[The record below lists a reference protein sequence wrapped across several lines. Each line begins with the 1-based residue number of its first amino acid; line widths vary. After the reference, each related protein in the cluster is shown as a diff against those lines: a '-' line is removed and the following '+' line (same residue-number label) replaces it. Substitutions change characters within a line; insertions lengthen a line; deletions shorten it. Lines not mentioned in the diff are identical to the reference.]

1 MDNKTSSIPVSSLAS
16 LSDAGFVLRAAG
28 ERKNLPYSSHRD
40 DYYLFGVMQSG
51 RQSVAVD
58 FREITIE
65 RRQALIIAPG
75 QVHGPIDNPSDS
87 GFIIA
92 FSPESIKQ
100 SEMQLIEEYSL
111 KTRPIDLNEFDYKDI
126 NILYEM
132 LLRRS
137 NRNSEVEYSIA
148 STIKSIILQQIS
160 QEESGAPNRYVRLV
174 VNLRKLLKENI
185 TREKSPSAYAEMM
198 NISSVYLN
206 EAVNFVTGMSTSNYI
221 ISFAL
226 LCAKREMIYTD
237 LSTQEIAFRLGYE
250 DYSYFSRLFRRHV
263 GESPR
268 EFRSKYRK

>member
-1 MDNKTSSIPVSSLAS
+1 MDNKTSSIPVSSLAA
-16 LSDAGFVLRAAG
+16 LSDVGYFLRAAG
-28 ERKNLPYSSHRD
+28 ERKNLPCSSHRD

-51 RQSVAVD
+51 RQTVAVD

-137 NRNSEVEYSIA
+137 DRNYEVEYFIA
-148 STIKSIILQQIS
+148 STIKSIILQQVP